1 MVGDGARI
9 GEAGKTDQRGS
20 SLPSEGACFAQG
32 RLMFS
37 DRSGTQILLIPQAAP
52 ATSTTLFLISVLE
65 GFFFLFF
72 LLPLLGELLLHT
84 LLFISIFSLEK

>member
-9 GEAGKTDQRGS
+9 GEAAKTDQRGP

-52 ATSTTLFLISVLE
+52 ATSTTLFLICPG
-65 GFFFLFF
+65 GFFFFF
-72 LLPLLGELLLHT
+72 AAPTGRTSAAHLAVY
-84 LLFISIFSLEK
+84 